1 MGLQP
6 RAHKAAALSTW
17 GSADRLLVRQLGDA
31 GHDEIDELV
40 RRVAHP
46 LVAPLVQ
53 VGLGEGDEGEAAVD
67 EVRLRLVVD
76 VRRHEARLRV
86 KLRLRVRRHEARLG
100 IDGHVDDH
108 LLTFAQEAQLYRLAG
123 KLEMDQ

>member
-1 MGLQP
+1 MGLQ
-6 RAHKAAALSTW
+6 REGMSGSTYYRGGGPAILTI

-86 KLRLRVRRHEARLG
+86 KLGLGLGLGLKIGLGLGLGLDGTRRAWG
-100 IDGHVDDH
+100 
-108 LLTFAQEAQLYRLAG
+108 
-123 KLEMDQ
+123 